1 MPKQKKNLPESSKK
15 PTKPVIDWVSIEKEY
30 RSGTL
35 SIGEIGRQHR
45 ITHQAICKRAK
56 KSGWSRDLIAD
67 VRKRIN
73 EKLVADAV
81 VAVATPNAQPT
92 DEEIVN
98 AASDRGAEI
107 IKIHRKDVQRSQ
119 LLVRLFQSQLDDAA
133 QNRDELETQIEVE
146 TTGQDGKVNYKRR
159 SSLLKAVSLPAHAG
173 ILRDLTIA
181 QKNLIGLER
190 QSYNLDDKTPLDDLI
205 EKIQVEFV

>member
-1 MPKQKKNLPESSKK
+1 MPKQKKNLPVSSKK
-15 PTKPVIDWVSIEKEY
+15 PTRPAIDWISIEKDY
-30 RSGTL
+30 RTAQISNVENGKKHGV
-35 SIGEIGRQHR
+35 SEGMIR
-45 ITHQAICKRAK
+45 KRAK
-56 KSGWSRDLIAD
+56 KYGWKKDLAEIVKKQ
-67 VRKRIN
+67 VR
-73 EKLVADAV
+73 EKLVRDEV
-81 VAVATPNAQPT
+81 RDSNAETT
-92 DEEIVN
+92 DQEIVD
-98 AASDRGAEI
+98 AASNRGAEV

-119 LLVRLFQSQLDDAA
+119 SLVRLFQSQLDDAA
-133 QNRDELETQIEVE
+133 QNRDELETQIEAE